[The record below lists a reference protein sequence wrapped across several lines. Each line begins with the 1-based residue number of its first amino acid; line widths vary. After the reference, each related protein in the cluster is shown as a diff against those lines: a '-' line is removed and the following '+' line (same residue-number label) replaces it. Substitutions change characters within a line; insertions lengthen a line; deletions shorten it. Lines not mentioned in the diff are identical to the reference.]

1 MRTDPHKGNVD
12 IEYGHH
18 LVHMALLDFASDAST
33 GVTSV
38 VYGIFTGALP
48 LHLAMRVLLST
59 GGTLVVTEG
68 LTGTMGGS
76 PINWGAYNRVDN
88 PGTRKLKSALY
99 KTPTGLSAGAALPTI
114 NIPAN
119 VERVIPAAIRSG
131 VEFNLNPNTNYTLT
145 FTLPSGNANVDFEAY
160 EEAAS

>member
-1 MRTDPHKGNVD
+1 MRTDPHKASAD

-18 LVHMALLDFASDAST
+18 LVHMGLLGFASDVST

-59 GGTLVVTEG
+59 GGSLVVTEG

-76 PINWGAYNRVDN
+76 ALPWAGYNRVDN
-88 PGTRKLKSALY
+88 PATKKLKAALY
-99 KTPTGLSAGAALPTI
+99 KTPTGLSAGAALPAI
-114 NIPAN
+114 NVPAN

-131 VEFNLNPNTNYTLT
+131 VEFKLAPNTNYTLT